1 MYISCIQQ
9 MVIPMVSTTQTKGG
23 GGSLARLNGLVDG
36 KKKEVGQSKVTFCIE
51 LPSLGHEHGGD
62 EEGLSGGGGG
72 GRGAIG
78 SGRPGALPGLVPTTR
93 PGSA

>member
-1 MYISCIQQ
+1 MSKPPILTFFLLSGKNLK
-9 MVIPMVSTTQTKGG
+9 PKAETQTI
-23 GGSLARLNGLVDG
+23 L
-36 KKKEVGQSKVTFCIE
+36 FIY

-62 EEGLSGGGGG
+62 EEGLGGGGG

-78 SGRPGALPGLVPTTR
+78 SGRPGALPGLVSTR